1 MKNEILIGDIQVN
14 KVFVDIEIILLSVVY
29 LKGYNNKHPL
39 LIFINNEDDEIYF
52 SINSYEFS
60 FAEHY
65 TDWVDSF
72 NSVYPGINE
81 VKYLSKIGIFKYYK
95 LDYIKTMAGD
105 LDEFSENELEILKS
119 WNRESNLRKL
129 LK

>member
-1 MKNEILIGDIQVN
+1 MKMM
-14 KVFVDIEIILLSVVY
+14 KY
-29 LKGYNNKHPL
+29 T
-39 LIFINNEDDEIYF
+39 

-72 NSVYPGINE
+72 NSFYPGINE

-95 LDYIKTMAGD
+95 LDYTKQWLGI
-105 LDEFSENELEILKS
+105 
-119 WNRESNLRKL
+119 
-129 LK
+129 

>member
-14 KVFVDIEIILLSVVY
+14 KVFVDIEIILLSVIDLDY
-29 LKGYNNKHPL
+29 STRHPL
-39 LIFINNEDDEIYF
+39 IMFINNLDNELYF
-52 SINSYEFS
+52 SINSYNFS
-60 FAEHY
+60 FFEHY
-65 TDWVDSF
+65 TDWDDSF
-72 NSVYPGINE
+72 NSFYPGINE

-95 LDYIKTMAGD
+95 LDYTKTMAGD